1 MRFAHSFCSLRSR
14 ARGALFLSGVSE
26 QSARQNFC
34 GVAKKPCSDFH
45 ADRSKTVAAKARGA
59 LFLRGVS
66 ERSER
71 QNFLIAY
78 NLPRTAKNTCAK
90 NHDDRSN
97 DATRRGIHT
106 NPQTNKP
113 MSFYDMML
121 PSPPTTLPARSGD
134 PATDSVYGPM
144 PVASGV
150 ILLRPG
156 QLRDLC
162 TLRASRAGFMQASC
176 PTPLIS
182 TLPQL

>member
-1 MRFAHSFCSLRSR
+1 MKTSIRARFAALQLALRGYSCASRTRFARFAR
-14 ARGALFLSGVSE
+14 ARRAFSE
-26 QSARQNFC
+26 RRERAKRSARQNFC

-97 DATRRGIHT
+97 DATRRGKHT
-106 NPQTNKP
+106 NTQTN
-113 MSFYDMML
+113 
-121 PSPPTTLPARSGD
+121 R
-134 PATDSVYGPM
+134 
-144 PVASGV
+144 
-150 ILLRPG
+150 
-156 QLRDLC
+156 
-162 TLRASRAGFMQASC
+162 C
-176 PTPLIS
+176 PFII
-182 TLPQL
+182 

>member
-1 MRFAHSFCSLRSR
+1 VRFAHSFCSLRSR
-14 ARGALFLSGVSE
+14 ARRAFSE
-26 QSARQNFC
+26 RRERAKRSAQQNFC

-97 DATRRGIHT
+97 DATRRGGHT
-106 NPQTNKP
+106 NTHTNKQ
-113 MSFYDMML
+113 
-121 PSPPTTLPARSGD
+121 
-134 PATDSVYGPM
+134 TDVLS
-144 PVASGV
+144 
-150 ILLRPG
+150 
-156 QLRDLC
+156 
-162 TLRASRAGFMQASC
+162 
-176 PTPLIS
+176 
-182 TLPQL
+182 

>member
-1 MRFAHSFCSLRSR
+1 MTSLWARFAGPPASPAGLLVRFAHSFCSLRSR
-14 ARGALFLSGVSE
+14 AFTRALCALVLLASLAFFFARGALFLSGVSE
-26 QSARQNFC
+26 RSARQNFC

-97 DATRRGIHT
+97 DATRRGGHT
-106 NPQTNKP
+106 NTHTNKQ
-113 MSFYDMML
+113 
-121 PSPPTTLPARSGD
+121 
-134 PATDSVYGPM
+134 TDVLS
-144 PVASGV
+144 
-150 ILLRPG
+150 
-156 QLRDLC
+156 
-162 TLRASRAGFMQASC
+162 
-176 PTPLIS
+176 
-182 TLPQL
+182 